1 MAFQSHGTGSCSE
14 EYIKNL
20 FSPQNRAML
29 SEFSAVCFLYG
40 RVLYDHLKVH
50 FVLFSSVGKSMPK
63 WSVQVPIGLIESSWG
78 GTSIETWMPDEAIE
92 NCGLN
97 KLPDYVSLLWS
108 YKDLSL
114 SVSFRAK
121 AFRMRKVNAGTQ

>member
-14 EYIKNL
+14 ENIKNL

-63 WSVQVPIGLIESSWG
+63 WSVQVPIGLIESSW
-78 GTSIETWMPDEAIE
+78 
-92 NCGLN
+92 
-97 KLPDYVSLLWS
+97 
-108 YKDLSL
+108 
-114 SVSFRAK
+114 
-121 AFRMRKVNAGTQ
+121 

>member
-1 MAFQSHGTGSCSE
+1 MAFQSHGTGSCSTE
-14 EYIKNL
+14 NIKNL

-50 FVLFSSVGKSMPK
+50 FVLFSTVGKSMPK
-63 WSVQVPIGLIESSWG
+63 SSVQVPIGLIESSWG

-108 YKDLSL
+108 YKDFSL
-114 SVSFRAK
+114 LVPFRAK
-121 AFRMRKVNAGTQ
+121 VFRMRKVNAGTL

>member
-1 MAFQSHGTGSCSE
+1 MGFQSHGTGSCSGE
-14 EYIKNL
+14 NIKNL

-40 RVLYDHLKVH
+40 RVLNDHLKVQ
-50 FVLFSSVGKSMPK
+50 FVFCGSIGNSLTMI
-63 WSVQVPIGLIESSWG
+63 QVPIGLIESSWG
-78 GTSIETWMPDEAIE
+78 GTSVETWMPDEAIE

-108 YKDLSL
+108 YKDFSL
-114 SVSFRAK
+114 SVPFRAK
-121 AFRMRKVNAGTQ
+121 VFRMRKANAGTL

>member
-1 MAFQSHGTGSCSE
+1 MAFHSHGTGSCSGE
-14 EYIKNL
+14 NIKNL

-40 RVLYDHLKVH
+40 RVLYDHLKVQLV
-50 FVLFSSVGKSMPK
+50 FCDSIGDSSPRSF
-63 WSVQVPIGLIESSWG
+63 VQVPIGLIESSWG
-78 GTSIETWMPDEAIE
+78 GTSVETWMPDEAIE

-108 YKDLSL
+108 YKDFSL
-114 SVSFRAK
+114 SVLFRAK
-121 AFRMRKVNAGTQ
+121 AFRMRKVNAGTP

>member
-1 MAFQSHGTGSCSE
+1 MAFQSHGTGSCSTE
-14 EYIKNL
+14 DIKNL
-20 FSPQNRAML
+20 FSPQNRGML

-50 FVLFSSVGKSMPK
+50 FVLFSTVGKSMPK
-63 WSVQVPIGLIESSWG
+63 SSVQVPIGLIESSWG

-108 YKDLSL
+108 YKDFSL
-114 SVSFRAK
+114 SVPFRAK
-121 AFRMRKVNAGTQ
+121 VFRMRKANAGTL

>member
-14 EYIKNL
+14 ENIKNL

-50 FVLFSSVGKSMPK
+50 FVICDSIGDSLPRS
-63 WSVQVPIGLIESSWG
+63 SVQVPIGLIESSWG
-78 GTSIETWMPDEAIE
+78 GTSVETWMPDEAIE

-108 YKDLSL
+108 YKDFSL

-121 AFRMRKVNAGTQ
+121 AFRMRKVNAGTP